1 MKHTNDVVAIC
12 LSVALG
18 KHYDNR
24 DIEEPQIFAIAYT
37 ELALNQQ
44 KYDISASEHFK
55 VMTII
60 ASHYMCLTSANTPAC
75 FTKTYELLWS
85 PSFDDFLDRALL
97 YFCK

>member
-18 KHYDNR
+18 KYCDNW
-24 DIEEPQIFAIAYT
+24 DTEEPQKIAIAYS

-44 KYDISASEHFK
+44 KYDMSASEHFK
-55 VMTII
+55 VSTII
-60 ASHYMCLTSANTPAC
+60 ASHYLFLTSSNTSDA
-75 FTKTYELLWS
+75 TKTYELLWS

-97 YFCK
+97 YFSK